1 MAKKYEIINPVQ
13 TPSNPRAD
21 LSMQERKKFEGKMKL
36 ENKLID
42 RGHNYLLKVNIKNT
56 RKRCEICSK
65 LT

>member
-21 LSMQERKKFEGKMKL
+21 LSMQERKEFEGKMKL

-42 RGHNYLLKVNIKNT
+42 RGHNYLLKVNIKT
-56 RKRCEICSK
+56 LEKDVKSAQS
-65 LT
+65 